1 MERAYNCHVYYCYV
15 IRTPQRDALYAEL
28 TARGIGAGIHYPIP
42 LHLQPAYKS
51 LGLLPGAFPVS
62 EAAAAGVLSLPMY
75 PEITPEQQSL
85 VATAIQAFEG

>member
-1 MERAYNCHVYYCYV
+1 MAGMTGGGQQPPRYDALLAGCEVVTPVERAYNCHVYYCYV

-51 LGLLPGAFPVS
+51 LELLPGRFPC
-62 EAAAAGVLSLPMY
+62 
-75 PEITPEQQSL
+75 
-85 VATAIQAFEG
+85 